1 MTGPKIA
8 LAGSYHVA
16 PEGATDLGDVD
27 PQAPITI
34 VVHVKR
40 RTPDQYQPGSAGDL
54 ARLSRPMTRETLAG
68 ERPPTHT
75 RAVKRITDMAIDHGL
90 PTAPLHPAHPTVT
103 LHSTPR

>member
-8 LAGSYHVA
+8 LAGSYRAA

-27 PQAPITI
+27 PQERITI

-54 ARLSRPMTRETLAG
+54 ARLSRPMTWETLAG
-68 ERPPTHT
+68 ERRRTHT
-75 RAVKRITDMAIDHGL
+75 RAVKRDRKSTRLNSSHGYISYAVFCL
-90 PTAPLHPAHPTVT
+90 KKK
-103 LHSTPR
+103 